1 LEKVKTVSSTKS
13 YSLALSADSPCITA
27 GADSIDISGKM
38 YYYPDSDFEE
48 NPRPYPKGTIPD
60 MGAIKVYMAGQ
71 A

>member
-27 GADSIDISGKM
+27 GADSRKM